1 MTETL
6 DQSFVDDRP
15 ADGVFRIRRAAFV
28 EPALFEREMERIFQR
43 CWTYICHESQLRG
56 RGSYARGTIGRLPV
70 FAIRGLDG
78 EIRCF
83 HDSCPHRGS
92 MLTRG
97 RSGVQPTITCRYHG
111 WSFNAD
117 GKCIR
122 VRGREAGYD
131 RAALERLGTD
141 LRPVARV
148 ASYRGFV
155 FACLDAEV
163 DDLEIFLGGARPFID
178 LMADQSEQGMEVLK
192 GESTYVMR
200 ANWKLQTENSTDG
213 YHVATVHRNFA
224 HTVRQREALAGGT
237 GDAREKTEAS
247 RILDLE
253 SIQSGGYDVGNGH
266 MINWSDRGSPE
277 AAPLN
282 EARGAITARLGEGK
296 ARWMIDRGRTVT
308 IFPNF
313 FLNDVAST
321 CIRLWRPIAVDFTE
335 IDTWCLAPIGESAEA
350 RRARIRKYEDFFL
363 PSSLAV
369 PDDVRAMEV
378 AHAGSLAAGGEAW
391 NDLALGRATMIEGA
405 DDAAD
410 ELGAAPL
417 CSNPGRESETPFYA
431 FWREWRRRMDG
442 P

>member
-1 MTETL
+1 MT
-6 DQSFVDDRP
+6 DSPVQDFVDDRP
-15 ADGVFRIRRAAFV
+15 ADGVFRVRRAAFV
-28 EPALFEREMERIFQR
+28 EPGLFEREIERIFRR
-43 CWTYICHESQLRG
+43 CWSYICHDSQLRERG
-56 RGSYARGTIGRLPV
+56 RYVRGTIGRYPV

-111 WSFNAD
+111 WAFNAD
-117 GKCIR
+117 GRCIR
-122 VRGREAGYD
+122 VRGRDTGYS
-131 RAALERLGTD
+131 REALERLGTD
-141 LRPVARV
+141 LKPVPRV
-148 ASYRGFV
+148 AAYRGFV
-155 FACLDAEV
+155 FACLDADVE
-163 DDLEIFLGGARPFID
+163 DLESFLGGARPFID

-224 HTVRQREALAGGT
+224 HTVRQREALAGGN

-253 SIQSGGYDVGNGH
+253 SIRSGGYDVGNGH
-266 MINWSDRGSPE
+266 MINWSDRGSPGS
-277 AAPLN
+277 APLN
-282 EARGAITARLGEGK
+282 EAREAIAARFGAGK

-308 IFPNF
+308 VFPNF

-321 CIRLWRPIAVDFTE
+321 CIRLWRPVAVDLTE
-335 IDTWCLAPIGESAEA
+335 IDTWCLAPIGESREA

-378 AHAGSLAAGGEAW
+378 AHAGSMAAGGAAW
-391 NDLALGRATMIEGA
+391 NDLALGHATMVEGA
-405 DDAAD
+405 DDAAR
-410 ELGAAPL
+410 ELGAEPL
-417 CSNPGRESETPFYA
+417 YSNPGRESETPFHG
-431 FWREWRRRMDG
+431 FWREWRRRLDR

>member
-1 MTETL
+1 MNMANMGNYI
-6 DQSFVDDRP
+6 DDRP
-15 ADGVFRIRRAAFV
+15 EEGIFRVRRAAFV
-28 EPALFEREMERIFQR
+28 EQDLFEAEMERIFHR
-43 CWTYICHESQLRG
+43 TWNYLCHESQLKNRG
-56 RGSYARGTIGRLPV
+56 DYVAASIGRRPV
-70 FAIRGLDG
+70 FVIRGLDG
-78 EIRCF
+78 ALRCF

-92 MLTRG
+92 MLTRA
-97 RSGVQPTITCRYHG
+97 RSGCSPTITCRYHG
-111 WSFNAD
+111 WAYNAD

-122 VRGREAGYD
+122 VRGRDHGYD
-131 RAALERLGTD
+131 DGALERLGSD
-141 LRPVARV
+141 LKPVPQT

-155 FACLDAEV
+155 FASLDPEVEDLAE
-163 DDLEIFLGGARPFID
+163 FLGGARPFID
-178 LMADQSEQGMEVLK
+178 LMADQSDQGMEVLK
-192 GESTYVMR
+192 GDSTYVMR

-224 HTVRQREALAGGT
+224 HTVRHRESLSGAVD
-237 GDAREKTEAS
+237 DARAKTEAS
-247 RILDLE
+247 RILDLD

-282 EARGAITARLGEGK
+282 ESRAALVARFGEAK

-321 CIRLWRPIAVDFTE
+321 CIRLWRPIGVGLTE
-335 IDTWCLAPIGESAEA
+335 IDTWCLAPVGESAGA

-378 AHAGSLAAGGEAW
+378 AHAGAGAAGGQAW

-405 DDAAD
+405 DAAAD
-410 ELGAAPL
+410 ELGIAPVS
-417 CSNPGRESETPFYA
+417 SNPGRESETPFDA
-431 FWREWRRRMDG
+431 FWREWQRRLDT

>member
-1 MTETL
+1 MTDTPFQ
-6 DQSFVDDRP
+6 DFVDDRP
-15 ADGVFRIRRAAFV
+15 GDGVFRVRRAAFV
-28 EPALFEREMERIFQR
+28 EPGLFEREIERIFQR
-43 CWTYICHESQLRG
+43 CWTYICHVSQLRDRG
-56 RGSYARGTIGRLPV
+56 RYVRGTIGRYPV

-97 RSGVQPTITCRYHG
+97 RSGVRPTITCRYHG
-111 WSFNAD
+111 WAFDAD

-122 VRGREAGYD
+122 VRGRETGYSE
-131 RAALERLGTD
+131 AALDRLGTD
-141 LRPVARV
+141 LKPVARV
-148 ASYRGFV
+148 AAYRGFV
-155 FACLDAEV
+155 FACLNAEV
-163 DDLEIFLGGARPFID
+163 EDLEIFLGRARPFID

-224 HTVRQREALAGGT
+224 HAVRQREALGGENDT
-237 GDAREKTEAS
+237 RAKTEAS

-253 SIQSGGYDVGNGH
+253 SISSGGYDVGNGH
-266 MINWSDRGSPE
+266 MINWSDRGAPE
-277 AAPLN
+277 SAPLN
-282 EARGAITARLGEGK
+282 EAREAIAARHGADK

-321 CIRLWRPIAVDFTE
+321 CIRLWRPIAVDLTE
-335 IDTWCLAPIGESAEA
+335 IDTWCLAPVGESADA

-378 AHAGSLAAGGEAW
+378 AHAGSAAAGGAAW
-391 NDLALGRATMIEGA
+391 NDLALGRATMIEGP
-405 DDAAD
+405 DDAAS

-417 CSNPGRESETPFYA
+417 YSNPGRESETPFYA
-431 FWREWRRRMDG
+431 FWREWRRRMG
-442 P
+442 EP

>member
-1 MTETL
+1 MKKGTA
-6 DQSFVDDRP
+6 SHIDDRP
-15 ADGVFRIRRAAFV
+15 GDGVFRVKRAAFID
-28 EPALFEREMERIFQR
+28 ESLFEREMERIFHR
-43 CWTYICHESQLRG
+43 CWNYVCHESQLKDRG
-56 RGSYARGTIGRLPV
+56 AYVRGAIGRYPV

-78 EIRCF
+78 TIRVF

-97 RSGVQPTITCRYHG
+97 RTGLAPTITCRYHG
-111 WSFNAD
+111 WAFNAD

-122 VRGREAGYD
+122 VRGRESGYD
-131 RAALERLGTD
+131 KSALDRLGVD
-141 LRPVARV
+141 LKPVLR
-148 ASYRGFV
+148 SETYRGFV
-155 FACLDAEV
+155 FACLDP
-163 DDLEIFLGGARPFID
+163 DMPDLATFLGDARPFID

-213 YHVATVHRNFA
+213 YHVASVHRNFA
-224 HTVRQREALAGGT
+224 HTVRQRETLMGKLDDERA
-237 GDAREKTEAS
+237 KTEAS

-282 EARGAITARLGEGK
+282 ESRAAITERFGEGT

-321 CIRLWRPIAVDFTE
+321 CIRLWRPISVDMTE
-335 IDTWCLAPIGESAEA
+335 IDTWCLAPVGESAEA

-369 PDDVRAMEV
+369 PDDVRAMEN
-378 AHAGSLAAGGEAW
+378 AHAGSQAAGGEGW
-391 NDLALGRATMIEGA
+391 NDLALGRSTMIDGPDEAAREFGA
-405 DDAAD
+405 NA
-410 ELGAAPL
+410 LS
-417 CSNPGRESETPFYA
+417 SNPGRESETPFYA
-431 FWREWRRRMDG
+431 FWREWQRWLDG
-442 P
+442 E

>member
-1 MTETL
+1 MAGTFTE
-6 DQSFVDDRP
+6 DYVDDRP
-15 ADGVFRIRRAAFV
+15 ADGVFRVRRAAFV
-28 EPALFEREMERIFQR
+28 RPDLFEREIERIFRR
-43 CWTYICHESQLRG
+43 CWIFICHDSQLRERG
-56 RGSYARGTIGRLPV
+56 QYVRGSIGRSPV

-111 WSFNAD
+111 WAFDAD

-122 VRGREAGYD
+122 VRGGKTGYTK
-131 RAALERLGTD
+131 AALDRLGVD
-141 LRPVARV
+141 LKPVPRV

-155 FACLDAEV
+155 FACLDPGVE
-163 DDLEIFLGGARPFID
+163 DLETFLGGAMPFVD
-178 LMADQSEQGMEVLK
+178 LMADQSEQGMEVLR

-224 HTVRQREALAGGT
+224 HTVRQREALAGDT
-237 GDAREKTEAS
+237 GDVRTRTEAS

-253 SIQSGGYDVGNGH
+253 RIESGGYDIGNGH
-266 MINWSDRGSPE
+266 MINWSDRGSPK
-277 AAPLN
+277 AAPLS
-282 EARGAITARLGEGK
+282 ESRSAITARFGAGK

-321 CIRLWRPIAVDFTE
+321 CIRLWRPIAVDLTE
-335 IDTWCLAPIGESAEA
+335 IDTWCLAPVGESVEA

-378 AHAGSLAAGGEAW
+378 AHAGALADGGTAW
-391 NDLALGRATMIEGA
+391 NDLALGRATMVDGA
-405 DDAAD
+405 DAAAR

-417 CSNPGRESETPFYA
+417 YSNPGRESETPFYA
-431 FWREWRRRMDG
+431 FWREWRRRMDR

>member
-1 MTETL
+1 MTGLPHAPSSTTAPGTAY
-6 DQSFVDDRP
+6 SGSGR
-15 ADGVFRIRRAAFV
+15 GAFV
-28 EPALFEREMERIFQR
+28 EPDLFEREMERIFQR
-43 CWTYICHESQLRG
+43 CWIYICHDSQLRERG
-56 RGSYARGTIGRLPV
+56 QYVRGSIGRYPV

-111 WSFNAD
+111 WAFNAD

-122 VRGREAGYD
+122 VRGRDTGYS
-131 RAALERLGTD
+131 REALERLGTD
-141 LRPVARV
+141 LKPVARV
-148 ASYRGFV
+148 AAYRGFV
-155 FACLDAEV
+155 FASLDPDVE
-163 DDLEIFLGGARPFID
+163 DLETFLGGARPFVD
-178 LMADQSEQGMEVLK
+178 LMADQSEDGMEVLK

-224 HTVRQREALAGGT
+224 HTVRQREALAGGAD
-237 GDAREKTEAS
+237 DARAKTEAS

-253 SIQSGGYDVGNGH
+253 SISSGGYDMGNGH

-277 AAPLN
+277 SVPLN
-282 EARGAITARLGEGK
+282 EARDAITARFGERK

-321 CIRLWRPIAVDFTE
+321 CIRLWRPIAVDLTE
-335 IDTWCLAPIGESAEA
+335 IDTCASRPGRERGRAARADSQIRGFLPALQPRRAG
-350 RRARIRKYEDFFL
+350 RRARD
-363 PSSLAV
+363 
-369 PDDVRAMEV
+369 
-378 AHAGSLAAGGEAW
+378 GG
-391 NDLALGRATMIEGA
+391 R
-405 DDAAD
+405 
-410 ELGAAPL
+410 P
-417 CSNPGRESETPFYA
+417 
-431 FWREWRRRMDG
+431 
-442 P
+442 